1 MQLRYTL
8 QMAVVIA
15 TALGGTGFGVSLL
28 LLWFAWGG
36 EPQFVTTS
44 ILYTAVS
51 GVVTLIGVIVLKF
64 SKPPENGKP
73 EPTVA

>member
-1 MQLRYTL
+1 MQLSYTL
-8 QMAVVIA
+8 QMAIVIV
-15 TALGGTGFGVSLL
+15 TALGGTAFGVSLL

-64 SKPPENGKP
+64 SKPPENEKP
-73 EPTVA
+73 EPRVA